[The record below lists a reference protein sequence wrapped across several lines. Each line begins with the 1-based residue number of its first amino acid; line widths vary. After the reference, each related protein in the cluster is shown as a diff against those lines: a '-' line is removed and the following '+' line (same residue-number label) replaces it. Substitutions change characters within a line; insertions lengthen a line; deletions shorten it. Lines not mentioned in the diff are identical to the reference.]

1 MAVVHTL
8 LSWLT
13 TLVFLPAFGA
23 VMVVFD
29 VAQRIAYLFGTRP
42 QEYVAGAVQWVLVR
56 TFGICGTRLTVERSP
71 EIRPWTSYIIVSN
84 HQSMFDIVILGSL
97 FFSNF
102 PKYISKR
109 SLGRWIP
116 TVSFNL
122 RAGGHV
128 LIDRGDA
135 PQALAS
141 IRDLGRRVRAGG
153 CSAMIFPEGTRAR
166 EGELGPFK
174 PAGTLALLEEAPT
187 TAVVPV
193 AIDESWRLLR
203 HNYLPVPFGTRVRV
217 WIGAPIPR
225 RPDEDPAAL
234 LAEVRT
240 RIGATLD
247 RWRRESRRPD

>member
-1 MAVVHTL
+1 MSPAHAF

-13 TLVFLPAFGA
+13 TIVFLPVFGA

-29 VAQRIAYLFGTRP
+29 VAQRVAYLFGTRP

-56 TFGICGTRLTVERSP
+56 TFGICGTRLAVERSP
-71 EIRPWTSYIIVSN
+71 EVARWTPYIIVSN
-84 HQSMFDIVILGSL
+84 HQSMFDIAILGSL

-109 SLGRWIP
+109 SLGHWIP

-122 RAGGHV
+122 RVGGHV

-135 PQALAS
+135 PTAVAG
-141 IRDLGRRVRAGG
+141 IRELGRRVAAGA

-166 EGELGPFK
+166 HGSLGPFK
-174 PAGTLALLEEAPT
+174 PAGTMALLEEAPQT
-187 TAVVPV
+187 PIVPV
-193 AIDESWRLLR
+193 AIDQSWKLLR

-217 WIGAPIPR
+217 HIGAPIDRAPGENR
-225 RPDEDPAAL
+225 AAL
-234 LAEVRT
+234 LERART
-240 RIGATLD
+240 EIADSLA
-247 RWRRESRRPD
+247 RWRAAER